1 MYLAEARKKYREHSE
16 GMKKELEKELN
27 QHGYAQEV
35 GISIEPV
42 DLKNVEINFYID
54 DEKVEGD
61 YAVDIYIRT
70 LEADYWF
77 NCIKY
82 HEMFK
87 LILKEYNND
96 LEEWEK
102 NYLYDLKQKFLY
114 DLKQKFLNE
123 DKRYSVLD
131 TIYTFT
137 EAAEKWG
144 LSDGAVLRNAV
155 RRGYFKEGEYRQSGS
170 TWLITKSAMERV
182 YGKFE
187 GI

>member
-1 MYLAEARKKYREHSE
+1 MMYLKEAIKKYRKYGEE
-16 GMKKELEKELN
+16 VEKELN
-27 QHGYAQEV
+27 QNQYEQTV

-42 DLKNVEINFYID
+42 DLENIVINFYID
-54 DEKVEGD
+54 DDKVKDD
-61 YAVDIYIRT
+61 YPVDINIRT
-70 LEADYWF
+70 IEHDYWF

-102 NYLYDLKQKFLY
+102 NYLYDLKQKFL
-114 DLKQKFLNE
+114 NE

-144 LSDGAVLRNAV
+144 LSDGSVLRNAV
-155 RRGYFKEGEYRQSGS
+155 RRGFFKAGEYRQSGS

>member
-1 MYLAEARKKYREHSE
+1 MLFLQEARKKYRKYGEE
-16 GMKKELEKELN
+16 VEKELN
-27 QHGYAQEV
+27 QNQYEQTV

-42 DLKNVEINFYID
+42 DLENIVINFYID
-54 DEKVEGD
+54 DDKMKDD
-61 YAVDIYIRT
+61 YPVDINIRT
-70 LEADYWF
+70 IEHDYWF

-102 NYLYDLKQKFLY
+102 NYLYDLKQKFL
-114 DLKQKFLNE
+114 NE

-144 LSDGAVLRNAV
+144 LSDGSVLRNAV
-155 RRGYFKEGEYRQSGS
+155 RRGVFKAGEYRQSGS

-182 YGKFE
+182 YGKLE
-187 GI
+187 DI

>member
-16 GMKKELEKELN
+16 EMEKEINKN
-27 QHGYAQEV
+27 QYEQTV

-77 NCIKY
+77 NQTKY
-82 HEMFK
+82 LKMFK
-87 LILKEYNND
+87 FMLKEYNND
-96 LEEWEK
+96 LEKWEEEV
-102 NYLYDLKQKFLY
+102 LYELKQKYLQ
-114 DLKQKFLNE
+114 DSKPV
-123 DKRYSVLD
+123 SVLD

-144 LSDGAVLRNAV
+144 LSDGSVLRNAV
-155 RRGYFKEGEYRQSGS
+155 RRGFFKAGEYRQSGS
-170 TWLITKSAMERV
+170 TWLITHKAMERV
-182 YGKFE
+182 YGKLE
-187 GI
+187 N

>member
-1 MYLAEARKKYREHSE
+1 MMYLKEAIKKYREHSE

-42 DLKNVEINFYID
+42 DLEKIVINYYID

-77 NCIKY
+77 NQTKYIK
-82 HEMFK
+82 MFK
-87 LILKEYNND
+87 LMLKEYNSN
-96 LEEWEK
+96 LEKWEEEV
-102 NYLYDLKQKFLY
+102 LYELKQKYLQ
-114 DLKQKFLNE
+114 DSKPV
-123 DKRYSVLD
+123 SVLD
-131 TIYTFT
+131 EIYTFS

-170 TWLITKSAMERV
+170 TWLITKAAMERV

>member
-1 MYLAEARKKYREHSE
+1 MYLAEARKKYRKYGEE
-16 GMKKELEKELN
+16 VERELN
-27 QHGYAQEV
+27 QNQYEQTV

-42 DLKNVEINFYID
+42 DLENIVINFYID
-54 DEKVEGD
+54 DDKVKDD
-61 YAVDIYIRT
+61 YPVDINIRT
-70 LEADYWF
+70 IEHDYWF

-102 NYLYDLKQKFLY
+102 NYLY

>member
-16 GMKKELEKELN
+16 EMEKEINKN
-27 QHGYAQEV
+27 QYEQTV

-77 NCIKY
+77 NQTKY
-82 HEMFK
+82 LKMFK
-87 LILKEYNND
+87 FMLKEYNND
-96 LEEWEK
+96 LEKWEEEV
-102 NYLYDLKQKFLY
+102 LYELKQKYLQ
-114 DLKQKFLNE
+114 DSKPV
-123 DKRYSVLD
+123 SVLD
-131 TIYTFT
+131 EIYTFT

-144 LSDGAVLRNAV
+144 LSDGSVLRNAV
-155 RRGYFKEGEYRQSGS
+155 RRGVFKAGEYRQSGS
-170 TWLITKSAMERV
+170 TWLITRSAMERV
-182 YGKFE
+182 YGKLE
-187 GI
+187 N

>member
-16 GMKKELEKELN
+16 EMEKELN
-27 QHGYAQEV
+27 QHEYAQEV
-35 GISIEPV
+35 CISIEPV
-42 DLKNVEINFYID
+42 DLENIVINYYID
-54 DEKVEGD
+54 DEKIEGD

-70 LEADYWF
+70 FEADYWF
-77 NCIKY
+77 NQTKY
-82 HEMFK
+82 LKMFK
-87 LILKEYNND
+87 FMLKEYNND
-96 LEEWEK
+96 LEKWEEEV
-102 NYLYDLKQKFLY
+102 LYELKQKYLQ
-114 DLKQKFLNE
+114 DSKPV
-123 DKRYSVLD
+123 SVLD
-131 TIYTFT
+131 EIYTFS